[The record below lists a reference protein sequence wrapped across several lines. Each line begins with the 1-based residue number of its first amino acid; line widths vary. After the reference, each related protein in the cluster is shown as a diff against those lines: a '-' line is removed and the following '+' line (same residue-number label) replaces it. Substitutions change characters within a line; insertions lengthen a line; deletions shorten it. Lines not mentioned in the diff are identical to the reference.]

1 MEGGKTTTG
10 NNNNNNSTNSSKILV
25 CIEEYPSIKN
35 EVDGKDSPTIKK
47 REEIY
52 DLPSSCSINNNGT
65 SHATSSIEI
74 ESEDNSGGDD
84 EKNKGLEIA
93 CPAANITCLRKFF
106 FLFRT
111 HILISNVCTYSL
123 ILLKAFKYYIRSSK

>member
-10 NNNNNNSTNSSKILV
+10 NNINNSSMNSSKILV

-47 REEIY
+47 KEKIY
-52 DLPSSCSINNNGT
+52 DVPSSCSINNINRS
-65 SHATSSIEI
+65 SHAQPSSEI
-74 ESEDNSGGDD
+74 ESEDNGPSNDD

-93 CPAANITCLRKFF
+93 FF
-106 FLFRT
+106 
-111 HILISNVCTYSL
+111 
-123 ILLKAFKYYIRSSK
+123 SKQ

>member
-1 MEGGKTTTG
+1 MSNNMEGGKTTTG

-65 SHATSSIEI
+65 SHASSSKEI
-74 ESEDNSGGDD
+74 ESEDNSGCNE

-93 CPAANITCLRKFF
+93 CPAAKIPCLRIFF
-106 FLFRT
+106 SFCGDPIF
-111 HILISNVCTYSL
+111 
-123 ILLKAFKYYIRSSK
+123 

>member
-10 NNNNNNSTNSSKILV
+10 NNINNSSMNNSKILV

-47 REEIY
+47 KEKIY
-52 DLPSSCSINNNGT
+52 DLPSSCSINNINRS
-65 SHATSSIEI
+65 SHAQPSSEI
-74 ESEDNSGGDD
+74 ESEDNGPSNDD

-93 CPAANITCLRKFF
+93 FSRSYKPVHAYFF
-106 FLFRT
+106 
-111 HILISNVCTYSL
+111 
-123 ILLKAFKYYIRSSK
+123 SKHQNLNLS